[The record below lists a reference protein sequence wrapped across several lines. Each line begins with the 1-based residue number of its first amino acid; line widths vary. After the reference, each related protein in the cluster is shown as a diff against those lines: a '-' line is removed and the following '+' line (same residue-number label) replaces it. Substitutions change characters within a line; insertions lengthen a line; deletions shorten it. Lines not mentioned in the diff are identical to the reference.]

1 MHRQTIFSP
10 HYAHTVDPR
19 VDADLKSVVYPVGI
33 AYGGEEEWE
42 FVWDQYLSSSDPY
55 EKRLFLSA
63 LGKSRI
69 PWILSRWVQ
78 QLFFGFKKT
87 GLLFFLSHSP
97 SYLLFP
103 HF

>member
-42 FVWDQYLSSSDPY
+42 FVWEQYLSSSDPY

-69 PWILSRWVQ
+69 PWILSRWV
-78 QLFFGFKKT
+78 
-87 GLLFFLSHSP
+87 
-97 SYLLFP
+97 
-103 HF
+103 